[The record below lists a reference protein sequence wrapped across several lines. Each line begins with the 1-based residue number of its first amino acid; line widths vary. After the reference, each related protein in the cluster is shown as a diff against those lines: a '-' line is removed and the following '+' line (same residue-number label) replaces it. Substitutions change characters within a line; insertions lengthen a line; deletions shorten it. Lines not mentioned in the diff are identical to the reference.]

1 MRGVQRRSDRRMGGA
16 EGTGGAAGQL
26 RAAGGSVKYAAGGT
40 ARDALNPDV
49 RDLMANELDARG
61 TVIDEAEPTADRILR
76 ATIDALETAG
86 VEALQL
92 AEIAKQARVSLAT
105 IYKCFGSRDGLF
117 IAAVERWMDLQT
129 YGPLAALDSPHALK
143 PGDELAAALIQYFA
157 RLFEPW
163 QRNPHMLDVFT
174 QVRHGPGG
182 ERLRLQGAN
191 AVAPALRSMLA
202 GVDDDLREDFYLI
215 VGSVHY
221 GLVSLYSAGEISI
234 GDIMPAVAR
243 TISRLLG
250 GCGKAGSR

>member
-1 MRGVQRRSDRRMGGA
+1 MAIELGPGGA
-16 EGTGGAAGQL
+16 
-26 RAAGGSVKYAAGGT
+26 
-40 ARDALNPDV
+40 
-49 RDLMANELDARG
+49 
-61 TVIDEAEPTADRILR
+61 VIEETEPTADRILR

-92 AEIAKQARVSLAT
+92 ADIAKQARVSLAT

-129 YGPLAALDSPHALK
+129 YGPLSALNSPQGLG
-143 PGDELAAALIQYFA
+143 PGEELAASLIEYFG

-163 QRNPHMLDVFT
+163 ERNPHMLDVFT

-182 ERLRLQGAN
+182 ERLSLQGAN

-202 GVDDDLREDFYLI
+202 GIDDDLREDFYLI
-215 VGSVHY
+215 VGSAHY
-221 GLVSLYSAGEISI
+221 GLISLYSTGEIAI

-243 TISRLLG
+243 TIRRLLG
-250 GCGKAGSR
+250 AHGDADAR